1 MTDLAAFLAL
11 TLYLLCS
18 VLLILRIQG
27 KAPCTNCPI
36 TLLLAPGFVAVFLHA
51 IILYNNLIT
60 SAGLQFGLSNAA
72 SAIGA
77 VIGLLVLLM
86 SVKRQTIVLAAVVL
100 PIAAASILLELLFP
114 VSRLLPPDSATG
126 LKIHVLVSIIAYSL
140 LGLAALMSLILAMQ
154 NHLLHN
160 HHSGGVLRHL
170 PPLQTTEKLMFDAI
184 TAGFLGLTLAL
195 GSGFVF
201 LDNLFTQ
208 HLAHKTILSII
219 AWSVFAV
226 LLIGHRVLGWRG
238 RTAIRWTLSGFGF
251 LMLAYF
257 GSKLVLEVILAR

>member
-1 MTDLAAFLAL
+1 MTDIAASLAFI
-11 TLYLLCS
+11 LYLLCS
-18 VLLILRIQG
+18 LLLLFRIQG
-27 KAPCTNCPI
+27 RAFCANCPV
-36 TLLLAPGFVAVFLHA
+36 TLLLAPGFVAVLLHA
-51 IILYNNLIT
+51 VVLYNNLIT
-60 SAGLQFGLSNAA
+60 VAGLQFGLTNAA

-77 VIGLLVLLM
+77 VIGLLILLM
-86 SVKRQTIVLAAVVL
+86 SIKRQTIVLGTVVL
-100 PIAAASILLELLFP
+100 PIVALSILLELVYP
-114 VSRLLPPDSATG
+114 VAHLLPPDSPSG

-140 LGLAALMSLILAMQ
+140 LGLAALIAMILAVQ

-195 GSGFVF
+195 GTGFAF
-201 LDNLFTQ
+201 LDNLFEQ

-219 AWSVFAV
+219 AWCVFAV
-226 LLIGHRVLGWRG
+226 LLVGHRLLGWRG
-238 RTAIRWTLSGFGF
+238 RVAIRWTWSGFGF

-257 GSKLVLEVILAR
+257 GSKLVLEVILKH